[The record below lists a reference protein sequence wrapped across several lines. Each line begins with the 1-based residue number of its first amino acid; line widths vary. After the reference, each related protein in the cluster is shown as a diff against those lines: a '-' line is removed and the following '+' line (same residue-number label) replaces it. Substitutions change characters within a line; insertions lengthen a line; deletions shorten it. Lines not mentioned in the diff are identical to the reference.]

1 MEVGK
6 RVAVEGPIASEPTPD
21 TPPASVIVT
30 RTIRNGATA
39 ARFWDEWV
47 EDMRDL
53 ASMYPGFIGLDQM
66 PVREGSSRRTILYT
80 FATPDTLDTWLQ
92 SPTRAESI
100 NRLKP
105 HLVGETVQQQITGAE
120 ALHRRSAPK
129 WKEVVAIVAVA
140 IPVGAG
146 HRLGGP
152 GRDGDDLSG
161 GTSLVPVLPSLVT
174 PVAFRHRPKQRFSN
188 RSLDSRASWQQTRPG
203 RVRV

>member
-30 RTIRNGATA
+30 RTIRSGATA

-140 IPVGAG
+140 IPVGRLVEFAVQHTSIG
-146 HRLGGP
+146 HLPAAAQIVGSGLLGVMAMTY
-152 GRDGDDLSG
+152 LA
-161 GTSLVPVLPSLVT
+161 VPASYRFFYRWL
-174 PVAFRHRPKQRFSN
+174 HR
-188 RSLDSRASWQQTRPG
+188 
-203 RVRV
+203 